1 MNHPNSV
8 LKFSLGLNG
17 MSFDLD
23 NQPIHLEQGLVFIN
37 SKSISN
43 GVIDE
48 LAIEKMIY
56 FIEEIIESQPLRNLN
71 INGIAV
77 TADTTMTQLS
87 ELFFSAKKQI
97 SRIELENGFNSF
109 IERLSYYTNQVDPN
123 QLYIFTYFV
132 FIREMMHHLRVE
144 QIQIIYEMISQPDN
158 SS

>member
-1 MNHPNSV
+1 MNHSDSV

-17 MSFDLD
+17 LSFDLD
-23 NQPIHLEQGLVFIN
+23 NQSIHLEQGLGFIN

-71 INGIAV
+71 IGGVAV
-77 TADTTMTQLS
+77 TADTAMAQLS

-97 SRIELENGFNSF
+97 SRIELEHGFNDF
-109 IERLSYYTNQVDPN
+109 IERLSYYTNQMAPN
-123 QLYIFTYFV
+123 QLYVFTYFV
-132 FIREMMHHLRVE
+132 FVREMMHHLRVE
-144 QIQIIYEMISQPDN
+144 EIQII
-158 SS
+158 

>member
-1 MNHPNSV
+1 MNHPNSI
-8 LKFSLGLNG
+8 LKFSLDLNSL
-17 MSFDLD
+17 SFDVD
-23 NQPIHLEQGLVFIN
+23 SQHIHLEQGLGFIN

-48 LAIEKMIY
+48 LVIEKMIY

-77 TADTTMTQLS
+77 TADTAMAQLS
-87 ELFFSAKKQI
+87 KLFFSAKKQI
-97 SRIELENGFNSF
+97 SRIELEHGFNDF
-109 IERLSYYTNQVDPN
+109 IERLSYYTNQVAPD

-144 QIQIIYEMISQPDN
+144 QIQII
-158 SS
+158 

>member
-1 MNHPNSV
+1 MNYPNSV

-17 MSFDLD
+17 MSFDVD
-23 NQPIHLEQGLVFIN
+23 SQHIHLEQGLGFIN

-77 TADTTMTQLS
+77 TADTTMAQLS

-97 SRIELENGFNSF
+97 SRTELEHGFNDF

-144 QIQIIYEMISQPDN
+144 ETQIL
-158 SS
+158 

>member
-1 MNHPNSV
+1 MNHPNSI
-8 LKFSLGLNG
+8 LKFSLGINSL
-17 MSFDLD
+17 SFDVD
-23 NQPIHLEQGLVFIN
+23 SQHIYLEQGLGFVG

-48 LAIEKMIY
+48 LAVEKMIY
-56 FIEEIIESQPLRNLN
+56 FIEEIIESKPLRNLN
-71 INGIAV
+71 ISGVAV
-77 TADTTMTQLS
+77 TSDAAMTQLS

-97 SRIELENGFNSF
+97 SRIELEHGFNDF

-144 QIQIIYEMISQPDN
+144 QIQII
-158 SS
+158 

>member
-1 MNHPNSV
+1 MNHPDSV

-17 MSFDLD
+17 LSFDVD
-23 NQPIHLEQGLVFIN
+23 SQHIYLEQGLGFVN
-37 SKSISN
+37 AKSISN

-71 INGIAV
+71 ISGVAV
-77 TADTTMTQLS
+77 TSDAAMTQLS

-97 SRIELENGFNSF
+97 SRIELEHGFNSF
-109 IERLSYYTNQVDPN
+109 IERLSYYTNQVSPD

-144 QIQIIYEMISQPDN
+144 QIQII
-158 SS
+158 

>member
-1 MNHPNSV
+1 MNHPNSI
-8 LKFSLGLNG
+8 LKFSLGLSSL
-17 MSFDLD
+17 SFDVD
-23 NQPIHLEQGLVFIN
+23 SQHIHLEQGLGFIN

-77 TADTTMTQLS
+77 TADTTMAQLS

-97 SRIELENGFNSF
+97 SRIELEHGFNDF

-144 QIQIIYEMISQPDN
+144 EIQIL
-158 SS
+158 

>member
-109 IERLSYYTNQVDPN
+109 IERLSYYT
-123 QLYIFTYFV
+123 TKW
-132 FIREMMHHLRVE
+132 
-144 QIQIIYEMISQPDN
+144 IQISFIFLPTLYLSER
-158 SS
+158 

>member
-1 MNHPNSV
+1 MNHSDSV

-17 MSFDLD
+17 LSFDLD
-23 NQPIHLEQGLVFIN
+23 NQHIQLEQGLGFIN

-56 FIEEIIESQPLRNLN
+56 FIEEIIESQSLRNLD

-77 TADTTMTQLS
+77 TADTAMAQLS
-87 ELFFSAKKQI
+87 KLFFSAKKQI
-97 SRIELENGFNSF
+97 SRIELEHGFNDF

-144 QIQIIYEMISQPDN
+144 EIQIL
-158 SS
+158 

>member
-1 MNHPNSV
+1 MNHSDSV

-17 MSFDLD
+17 LSFDLD
-23 NQPIHLEQGLVFIN
+23 NQSIHLEQGLGFIN

-71 INGIAV
+71 INGVAV
-77 TADTTMTQLS
+77 TADTAMAQLS

-97 SRIELENGFNSF
+97 SRTELEHGFNDF
-109 IERLSYYTNQVDPN
+109 IERLSYYTNQVAPD
-123 QLYIFTYFV
+123 QVYVFTYFV
-132 FIREMMHHLRVE
+132 FVREMMHHLRVKE
-144 QIQIIYEMISQPDN
+144 IQII
-158 SS
+158 

>member
-1 MNHPNSV
+1 MNHPNSI
-8 LKFSLGLNG
+8 LKFSLGLSSL
-17 MSFDLD
+17 SFDVD
-23 NQPIHLEQGLVFIN
+23 SQHIHLEQGLGLIN

-43 GVIDE
+43 SVIDE

-56 FIEEIIESQPLRNLN
+56 FIEELIESQPLRNLN

-77 TADTTMTQLS
+77 TADTTMAQLS

-97 SRIELENGFNSF
+97 SRTELEHGFNDF

-144 QIQIIYEMISQPDN
+144 QIQII
-158 SS
+158 

>member
-1 MNHPNSV
+1 MNYPNSV

-17 MSFDLD
+17 LSFDLD
-23 NQPIHLEQGLVFIN
+23 NQSIHLEQGLGFIN

-43 GVIDE
+43 SVIDE

-71 INGIAV
+71 ITDVAV
-77 TADTTMTQLS
+77 TADTAMTQLS

-97 SRIELENGFNSF
+97 SRIELEHRFNSF
-109 IERLSYYTNQVDPN
+109 IERLSYYTNQVAPD

-144 QIQIIYEMISQPDN
+144 QIQII
-158 SS
+158 

>member
-1 MNHPNSV
+1 MTHSDSV

-17 MSFDLD
+17 LSFDID
-23 NQPIHLEQGLVFIN
+23 NQHLHLEQGLGFVN
-37 SKSISN
+37 SKSISD

-71 INGIAV
+71 ISGVAV
-77 TADTTMTQLS
+77 TSDTTMTQLS
-87 ELFFSAKKQI
+87 ELFFNAKKHI
-97 SRIELENGFNSF
+97 SRTELEHGFNDF
-109 IERLSYYTNQVDPN
+109 IERLSYYTSQVVPN

-144 QIQIIYEMISQPDN
+144 EIHII
-158 SS
+158 

>member
-1 MNHPNSV
+1 MNHSDSV

-17 MSFDLD
+17 LSFDID
-23 NQPIHLEQGLVFIN
+23 NQNIQLEQGLGFIN

-56 FIEEIIESQPLRNLN
+56 FIEEIIKSQPLRSLN

-77 TADTTMTQLS
+77 TADTAMTQLS
-87 ELFFSAKKQI
+87 ELFFSTKKQI
-97 SRIELENGFNSF
+97 SRIELEHGFNDF
-109 IERLSYYTNQVDPN
+109 IERLSYYTNQIAPD

-144 QIQIIYEMISQPDN
+144 EIHVM
-158 SS
+158 

>member
-1 MNHPNSV
+1 MNHPNSI
-8 LKFSLGLNG
+8 LKFSLDLNSL
-17 MSFDLD
+17 SFDVD
-23 NQPIHLEQGLVFIN
+23 SQHIHVEQGLGFIN

-77 TADTTMTQLS
+77 TADTAMAQLS
-87 ELFFSAKKQI
+87 KFFFSAKKQI
-97 SRIELENGFNSF
+97 SRIELEHGFNDF
-109 IERLSYYTNQVDPN
+109 IERLSYYTNQVAPD
-123 QLYIFTYFV
+123 QLYIFIYFV

-144 QIQIIYEMISQPDN
+144 EIQIL
-158 SS
+158 

>member
-56 FIEEIIESQPLRNLN
+56 FIEEIIESQLLRNLN

-144 QIQIIYEMISQPDN
+144 QIQII
-158 SS
+158 

>member
-1 MNHPNSV
+1 MNYPNSV

-23 NQPIHLEQGLVFIN
+23 NQPIHLEQGLGFIN
-37 SKSISN
+37 SKSISK

-71 INGIAV
+71 IGGVAV
-77 TADTTMTQLS
+77 TADTAMAQLS

-97 SRIELENGFNSF
+97 SRIELEHGFNDF
-109 IERLSYYTNQVDPN
+109 IERLSYYTNQMAPN
-123 QLYIFTYFV
+123 QLYVFTYFV
-132 FIREMMHHLRVE
+132 FVREMMHHLRVE
-144 QIQIIYEMISQPDN
+144 EIQII
-158 SS
+158 